1 VAAALQVEEFSEA
14 AVWKVLR
21 QVGLKALGPQNY
33 KEQQDLAGTE
43 RPNVL
48 RRLFVELASIPQREL
63 ESVLDISTVKSFL
76 ALDLLR
82 PSLDQQQYY
91 APVFLYPV
99 ADLIIASDRYNGPP
113 GLPLFEESV
122 YPAIESHSLRLLDL
136 LPRRHISRALDLG
149 TGSGIYALALSQHT
163 DRVVAVD
170 INPRAVH
177 FARFNS
183 LLNGRSENVEVIKA
197 DLYSELASQTFDLIV
212 AFPPS
217 TPSTEGME
225 TWRDGGPSGE
235 TFHCSINGAQSRP
248 KGEAPTCVRAGVRAG
263 VWERISSLY

>member
-1 VAAALQVEEFSEA
+1 VVNPSAQSGDKPVPLRTGTRADYGRVAAALQVEEFSEA

-136 LPRRHISRALDLG
+136 LPRRHISRP
-149 TGSGIYALALSQHT
+149 GSRY
-163 DRVVAVD
+163 R
-170 INPRAVH
+170 
-177 FARFNS
+177 
-183 LLNGRSENVEVIKA
+183 
-197 DLYSELASQTFDLIV
+197 
-212 AFPPS
+212 
-217 TPSTEGME
+217 
-225 TWRDGGPSGE
+225 
-235 TFHCSINGAQSRP
+235 
-248 KGEAPTCVRAGVRAG
+248 
-263 VWERISSLY
+263 